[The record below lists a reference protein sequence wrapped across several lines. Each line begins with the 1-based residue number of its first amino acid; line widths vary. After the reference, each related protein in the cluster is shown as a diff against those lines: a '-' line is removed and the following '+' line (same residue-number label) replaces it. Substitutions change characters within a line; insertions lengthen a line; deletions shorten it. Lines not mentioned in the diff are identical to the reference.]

1 MREARFRDLVSE
13 DFLVMYAD
21 SLTNL
26 NLSQII
32 NFHFDKKAELRNVVL
47 TSVMRRGQSS

>member
-26 NLSQII
+26 NVLKLSTSILI
-32 NFHFDKKAELRNVVL
+32 KKLSLE
-47 TSVMRRGQSS
+47 TWF